1 MTGKTHAACGAAT
14 MLALTVLHRSG
25 LSIGAETYTPA
36 LGLLTVVVGSYAPDV
51 DLKNSTL
58 GQKLRM
64 ISHLFHHRGLTH
76 ALLFP
81 VLLTL
86 LMMGLKAQGMAV
98 VPELL
103 LGFNVGWVAHIIA
116 DAFNHKGVPSYGPS
130 CEKSSMWRPSAS
142 GPGRS
147 RPFCGRGS
155 SSRSSSPSPSF
166 WVRDPPNT

>member
-25 LSIGAETYTPA
+25 LPIGAETYTPA

-64 ISHLFHHRGLTH
+64 ISHLFRHRGLTH
-76 ALLFP
+76 TLLFP

-103 LGFNVGWVAHIIA
+103 LGFNVGWVTHIIA
-116 DAFNHKGVPSYGPS
+116 DAFNHKGVPILWPIVRKKLHVASVHIGTWQESAFLWAWLIVTLLLTVFKLLGP
-130 CEKSSMWRPSAS
+130 
-142 GPGRS
+142 
-147 RPFCGRGS
+147 
-155 SSRSSSPSPSF
+155 
-166 WVRDPPNT
+166 

>member
-25 LSIGAETYTPA
+25 LPIGAETYTPA

-64 ISHLFHHRGLTH
+64 ISHLFRHRGLTH
-76 ALLFP
+76 TLLFP

-103 LGFNVGWVAHIIA
+103 LGFNVGWVTHIIA
-116 DAFNHKGVPSYGPS
+116 DAFNHKGVPILMAHRA
-130 CEKSSMWRPSAS
+130 EKAPCGLRPHRDLAGVGLSVGVAH
-142 GPGRS
+142 RH
-147 RPFCGRGS
+147 
-155 SSRSSSPSPSF
+155 
-166 WVRDPPNT
+166 DPPHRL

>member
-25 LSIGAETYTPA
+25 LPIGAETYTPA
-36 LGLLTVVVGSYAPDV
+36 IGLLTVVVGSYAPDV

-64 ISHLFHHRGLTH
+64 ISHLFRHRGLTH
-76 ALLFP
+76 TLLFP

-103 LGFNVGWVAHIIA
+103 LGFNVGWVTHIIA
-116 DAFNHKGVPSYGPS
+116 DAFNHQGVPILWPIVRKKLHVASVHIGTWQ
-130 CEKSSMWRPSAS
+130 ESAFLWAWLIVTLLLTVS
-142 GPGRS
+142 KLL
-147 RPFCGRGS
+147 GS
-155 SSRSSSPSPSF
+155 
-166 WVRDPPNT
+166 

>member
-25 LSIGAETYTPA
+25 LPIGAETYTPA
-36 LGLLTVVVGSYAPDV
+36 IGLLTVVVGSYAPDV

-64 ISHLFHHRGLTH
+64 ISHLFRHRGLTH
-76 ALLFP
+76 TLLFP

-98 VPELL
+98 VPERLQCR
-103 LGFNVGWVAHIIA
+103 LG
-116 DAFNHKGVPSYGPS
+116 
-130 CEKSSMWRPSAS
+130 
-142 GPGRS
+142 
-147 RPFCGRGS
+147 
-155 SSRSSSPSPSF
+155 
-166 WVRDPPNT
+166 DPYHRRCL

>member
-25 LSIGAETYTPA
+25 LPIGAETYTPA
-36 LGLLTVVVGSYAPDV
+36 IGLLTVVVGSYAPDV

-64 ISHLFHHRGLTH
+64 ISHLTH

-116 DAFNHKGVPSYGPS
+116 DAFNQKGVPILWPIVRKKLHVASVRIGTWQ
-130 CEKSSMWRPSAS
+130 ESAFLWAWLIVTILLTVS
-142 GPGRS
+142 KLL
-147 RPFCGRGS
+147 GS
-155 SSRSSSPSPSF
+155 
-166 WVRDPPNT
+166 